1 MVKVVVVG
9 SIALDDVKTPFGSVE
24 NALGG
29 SAVFASLACSLYSKA
44 GIVGV
49 VGKDFPEKHLKLLES
64 KGISLEGLEVSRAGK
79 TFHWKG
85 EYGLDVNTAKTIFTE
100 LNVFEKFNPVLPEE
114 FKEADFLFLGNI
126 NPELQLNV
134 LKQMKKR
141 PRLVVA
147 DTMNLWIE
155 KKIGQIVKVEPGSE
169 MKMAISLAKR
179 HNLKIALIDQH
190 IAVTLGRFS
199 QTITW
204 KEKWN
209 FAVDL
214 ILGIIIPKR
223 QMKRFNLTVNDL
235 TKVPDSRTISKILE
249 FTKKRY
255 PNFYNVLVHERNIV
269 MANNLSHL
277 MKENGSETI
286 LAVVGAGHQEEM
298 MEMIKMKIK

>member
-1 MVKVVVVG
+1 MRYKNLILIG
-9 SIALDDVKTPFGSVE
+9 SSHVSKDSVE
-24 NALGG
+24 LVESTIENEKPGIIAVELDKDRFDALLNSRKRSYWIKGVG
-29 SAVFASLACSLYSKA
+29 IKGMLFA
-44 GIVGV
+44 
-49 VGKDFPEKHLKLLES
+49 
-64 KGISLEGLEVSRAGK
+64 
-79 TFHWKG
+79 
-85 EYGLDVNTAKTIFTE
+85 
-100 LNVFEKFNPVLPEE
+100 
-114 FKEADFLFLGNI
+114 LFG
-126 NPELQLNV
+126 
-134 LKQMKKR
+134 
-141 PRLVVA
+141 A
-147 DTMNLWIE
+147 WIE